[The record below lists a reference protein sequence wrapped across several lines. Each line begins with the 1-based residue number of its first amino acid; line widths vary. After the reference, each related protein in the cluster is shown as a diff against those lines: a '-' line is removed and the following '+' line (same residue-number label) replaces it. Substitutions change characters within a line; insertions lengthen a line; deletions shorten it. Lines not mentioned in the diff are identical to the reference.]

1 MHSSVVILSTTFKNL
16 YMILKIQNLSK
27 TYPNGVQA
35 LKNVNLEITTGMFG
49 LVGPNG
55 AGKSTLMRTL
65 ATLQEADSGTAF
77 LDDLDMLNNKPEVRK
92 ILGYLPQEFGLYPK
106 VSAETLLNHIA
117 EMKGISNASERKE
130 LVKALLN
137 KTNLYQHR
145 NKNLGGFSGGM
156 KQRFG
161 IAQALIGSPK
171 LIIVD
176 EPTAGLDPTERNRFH
191 NLLSEIGENVI
202 VILSTHII
210 EDVKSLCNQMAII
223 NFGEVLLQGKPDDIV
238 NVLNGKVYRKLI
250 DKHSLEDYRG
260 MDIISSRLLR
270 GKLEITVV
278 NEINP
283 ENGFSL
289 SEPSLDDVYFS
300 NVRNTN

>member
-1 MHSSVVILSTTFKNL
+1 ML
-16 YMILKIQNLSK
+16 LKIQNLSK

-35 LKNVNLEITTGMFG
+35 LKNVNLEISTGMFG

-77 LDDLDMLNNKPEVRK
+77 FDDLDMLHNKPEVRK
-92 ILGYLPQEFGLYPK
+92 MLGYLPQEFGLYPK
-106 VSAETLLNHIA
+106 VTAETLLNHIA
-117 EMKGISNASERKE
+117 EMKGIAHKAERKE
-130 LVKALLN
+130 LVSALLQ
-137 KTNLYQHR
+137 KTNLYQHK

-161 IAQALIGSPK
+161 IAQALIGSPR

-191 NLLSEIGENVI
+191 NLLSEIGENVV

-223 NFGEVLLQGKPDDIV
+223 NLGEVLLQGKPEEII
-238 NVLNGKVYRKLI
+238 NMLNGKVYRKLI
-250 DKHSLEDYRG
+250 DKQALAEYEA
-260 MDIISSRLLR
+260 MDVISTKLLR
-270 GKLEITVV
+270 GKLEITV
-278 NEINP
+278 INDSNP
-283 ENGFSL
+283 GNGFNAA
-289 SEPSLDDVYFS
+289 EPSLDDVYFS
-300 NVRNTN
+300 NIRNSN